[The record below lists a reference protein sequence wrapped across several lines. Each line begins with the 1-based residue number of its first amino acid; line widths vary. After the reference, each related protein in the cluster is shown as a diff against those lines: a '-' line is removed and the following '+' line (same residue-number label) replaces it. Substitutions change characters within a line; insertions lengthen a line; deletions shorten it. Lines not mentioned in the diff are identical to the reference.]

1 MSDSKRPRRGAAI
14 AADEQRRQRMAEI
27 NNDNNNTPP
36 RVPKRPR
43 NAAIKPQA
51 KRPKVNNTPKVNK
64 IKVLK
69 NIYELMNSKDIE
81 DYIAYVVLF
90 NLVQDAPEVFIGK
103 VFAVENLIEKIKKLK
118 EVIKNATVNKTTV
131 KQTVDVDLNNE
142 QAFVLFFLIW
152 LDGSHDKYIE
162 TTFIEWLLN
171 SDFSKLLKGNEIST
185 KIGESSQIIN
195 NILSLFKSPNSGIKR
210 IQNNYG
216 TDYEIK
222 GTVPWESIIKLNL
235 HYIFGGSKPFEQD
248 LDTIN
253 INTFFKKKDTTLGL
267 FIDQEGDTQPISK
280 LIGKSKGLKNI
291 LRIKPVCN
299 IGNFLDPGRKVKG
312 EGYFQEIAPLFSMEV
327 SRNSF
332 DMQTFKI
339 NFKLPTKLLFSVD
352 IEIKPNKPPVSKD
365 EGYKN
370 LEFFDVNVN
379 DEKILV
385 GITAAQANMGDN
397 NKKLPNHLSGTK
409 KYQREIGKFFG
420 DFTQVL
426 VTSQISKSTAKM
438 KPPSNRSFATGDGSA
453 SQLYYYISK
462 LIKSE
467 PKIVL
472 DAGGTVSKTIMFYGL
487 NDIIQKTYLPSPSQV
502 TRGQQSYGSGYT
514 PRNVRPIARVNNI
527 RNNNRNYL
535 SKNGANINNS
545 RMTEFKEFLRTNTR
559 LRAPFNRLKMNNQ
572 NNANIIGLRQRLVT
586 AVANKSQPN
595 INKQAIVK
603 ILTDERI
610 NPRVAPVVSAVGG
623 TRVMN
628 LNNNNNTAT
637 SGNSGESIVNTLSN
651 NNTRGSFINL
661 TNKANVDIKKQFYQ
675 AVANAGLREEFLMLK
690 RDISEDAEDYR
701 NIIISAL
708 SRKNIKRAVMLLR
721 NFQP

>member
-1 MSDSKRPRRGAAI
+1 MSGRRKSQRVAAKRVNDSARIEQSTVGGGVKRSRGAITA
-14 AADEQRRQRMAEI
+14 
-27 NNDNNNTPP
+27 N
-36 RVPKRPR
+36 
-43 NAAIKPQA
+43 KPQV
-51 KRPKVNNTPKVNK
+51 KRQKVNKVNK
-64 IKVLK
+64 INVLK

-90 NLVQDAPEVFIGK
+90 NLVQDAPEGFIGK
-103 VFAVENLIEKIKKLK
+103 VFAVENLVEKIKKLK

-162 TTFIEWLLN
+162 TTFVEWLLN

-253 INTFFKKKDTTLGL
+253 IKNFFKKSDTTLGL
-267 FIDQEGDTQPISK
+267 FIDQESDTQPISK
-280 LIGKSKGLKNI
+280 LIGKSKDLKNI

-312 EGYFQEIAPLFSMEV
+312 EGYFQEIAPLFSMGV

-339 NFKLPTKLLFSVD
+339 NFKLPNKLLFSVD

-397 NKKLPNHLSGTK
+397 NKKLPNYLSGTK

-426 VTSQISKSTAKM
+426 VTSQISKSAAKM
-438 KPPSNRSFATGDGSA
+438 KQPSNRSFATGDGSA

-472 DAGGTVSKTIMFYGL
+472 DAGGTASKTIMFYGL
-487 NDIIQKTYLPSPSQV
+487 NDIIQETSLPSPSQV

-514 PRNVRPIARVNNI
+514 PRNVRPIARVNNT

-586 AVANKSQPN
+586 AVANKSQPT
-595 INKQAIVK
+595 INKQAIIK
-603 ILTDERI
+603 ILTDKRI
-610 NPRVAPVVSAVGG
+610 NPRVAPAVSAVGD

-661 TNKANVDIKKQFYQ
+661 AIKDNVDIKKQFYQ
-675 AVANAGLREEFLMLK
+675 AVANAGLREKFLMLK
-690 RDISEDAEDYR
+690 EDISEDAEDSR

-708 SRKNIKRAVMLLR
+708 SRKNIKRAVMHLR